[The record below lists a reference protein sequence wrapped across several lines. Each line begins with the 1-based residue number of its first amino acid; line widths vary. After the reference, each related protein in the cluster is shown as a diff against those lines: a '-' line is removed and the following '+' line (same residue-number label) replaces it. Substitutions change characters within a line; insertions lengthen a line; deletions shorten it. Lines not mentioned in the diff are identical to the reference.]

1 MLNKN
6 RVEKLEKK
14 MMPCDEIEVVFE
26 NATLRK
32 IAEKLKAKGI
42 KNPYKPMTMQRLS
55 AIWKAIREGK

>member
-14 MMPCDEIEVVFE
+14 MMPYDEIEVVFE

-32 IAEKLKAKGI
+32 IAEKLKARGI
-42 KNPYKPMTMQRLS
+42 KTPFKPMTREDLP
-55 AIWKAIREGK
+55 AIHKAIREGK